1 MSNAKVRWR
10 ITLTSDLFNSDRVV
24 IYGSFAELQSKIENR
39 LNIIEKMLMI
49 PERDVTIEKKYPA
62 LKEKYDEYID
72 ALAKYRTFEAIKGDQ
87 NETA

>member
-1 MSNAKVRWR
+1 M
-10 ITLTSDLFNSDRVV
+10 TSDLFNSDRVV